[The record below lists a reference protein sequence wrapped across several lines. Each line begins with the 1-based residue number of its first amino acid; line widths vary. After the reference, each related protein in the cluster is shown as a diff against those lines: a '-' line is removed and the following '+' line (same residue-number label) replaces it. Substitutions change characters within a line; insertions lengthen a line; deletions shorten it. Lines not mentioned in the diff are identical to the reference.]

1 MPKRQKF
8 AKRPAKQEKPAKT
21 KSIAPVAQK
30 PKKQIDKQAAS
41 GKHLFKIVNENEDQE
56 DAFNALGNNSSGEE
70 DIHEES
76 Q

>member
-8 AKRPAKQEKPAKT
+8 SKRPAKEQKPT
-21 KSIAPVAQK
+21 KSKSITPVAQK
-30 PKKQIDKQAAS
+30 PKRETSKQSGS

-56 DAFNALGNNSSGEE
+56 DAFNALGNNSSSEE
-70 DIHEES
+70 EIHEEE